1 MIDLEVMEILDR
13 IIAQLDDA
21 ASLLDAYQQTQ
32 TAIDLEAAL
41 EYIVSAQ
48 SDANDL
54 QNVLEQYLRYRD

>member
-41 EYIVSAQ
+41 EYIASAQ

-54 QNVLEQYLRYRD
+54 QNMLEQYLRYRD